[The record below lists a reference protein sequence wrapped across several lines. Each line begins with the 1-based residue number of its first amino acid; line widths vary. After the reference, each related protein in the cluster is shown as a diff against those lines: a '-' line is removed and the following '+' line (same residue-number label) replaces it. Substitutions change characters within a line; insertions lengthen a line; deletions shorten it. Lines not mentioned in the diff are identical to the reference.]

1 MEEEEEVGGGGGALG
16 GSEGLDS
23 IQLLKFALKTQ

>member
-16 GSEGLDS
+16 GSEGLHP